1 MNFIDTQV
9 AFDAAMA
16 RVAAQPVVA
25 LDTEADS
32 LHSYFDKVC
41 LIQMSI
47 PGEDM
52 IIDPLRKF
60 DLGKFGEILANR
72 AITKILHGADYDLRI
87 LNRDFGFTIANLI
100 DTMVCSQLLGY
111 EAFGLAALLDRH
123 FGFKV
128 DKKHQRAD
136 WAMRPLPPDMLEYAA
151 TDTRHLIA
159 LAGRLRDELTALGR
173 WEWAVEEFGR
183 QEQIRFNEKDGDEEP
198 FRRLKGLGAL
208 DRRSL
213 AVVRALYDFR
223 DGLAREADRPP
234 FKIFGNDLI
243 FEIARIKPTSTQEF
257 NSIKGVS
264 GYHRGRFG
272 RDIVRL
278 VNAAMAIPDE
288 ELPEKSES
296 KTWLRDREME
306 ARIDRMKKA
315 RDKIAKDLKVD
326 ASVLAPRH
334 LLLSV
339 AEAQPHEPADLDRV
353 PVMRNWQKALLGQ
366 ALIDALR
373 GGMKAPQ
380 SKLF

>member
-52 IIDPLRKF
+52 IIDPLCKF
-60 DLGKFGEILANR
+60 DIAKFGEILADR

-243 FEIARIKPTSTQEF
+243 FEIARIKPTSTQDF

-278 VNAAMAIPDE
+278 VKEAMAIPDE

-334 LLLSV
+334 ILVSV

-373 GGMKAPQ
+373 SGMKAPQ